1 MRTPRRP
8 DFPYTNAY
16 HHLQPFHVTTKSFLD
31 IHPPMETLPCGL
43 KHNVQVTFTLSRDDL
58 GEDTSRISFAY
69 YVSKGSRQL
78 GGKG

>member
-1 MRTPRRP
+1 
-8 DFPYTNAY
+8 
-16 HHLQPFHVTTKSFLD
+16 
-31 IHPPMETLPCGL
+31 METLPCGL